1 VDQRYISKGWAMID
15 DELKQLI
22 LELKRD
28 LGLLKADSI
37 LIKYSIEQVEE
48 KLDKLS
54 ADIKELI
61 Q

>member
-1 VDQRYISKGWAMID
+1 MID